1 MSNQE
6 EALPA
11 GREAGVDPSESGEAT
26 AAKNRKTKRMSV
38 TSRAYYDAII
48 AEEDEAMMSE
58 ADEKESEISAED
70 MVSYM
75 IGR

>member
-1 MSNQE
+1 MSNQK

-38 TSRAYYDAII
+38 TSRAYYDGII
-48 AEEDEAMMSE
+48 SEEDER
-58 ADEKESEISAED
+58 ESEISAED